1 MRKSELIR
9 TLNAVKGAR
18 DAANWQGIFTA
29 DIRNATA
36 IYRKGQIFDPLDE
49 AAKVLQKELDRL
61 NRKRYRRNTETAQYR
76 APYKDD

>member
-9 TLNAVKGAR
+9 ALNAVKDAR

-36 IYRKGQIFDPLDE
+36 IYRKGQIFDPLNE
-49 AAKVLQKELDRL
+49 VAKTLQKELDRL
-61 NRKRYRRNTETAQYR
+61 NRKRYRKHVAIEQRL
-76 APYKDD
+76 PYKDD